1 MMMTGTVLNLF
12 LLSLFLVAVLVLIVA
27 PLLVMTIVFWY
38 WKKELAESMRLRQ
51 PKTTYVNGVIRREE
65 TA

>member
-1 MMMTGTVLNLF
+1 MMTGTVLNLF
-12 LLSLFLVAVLVLIVA
+12 LLSLFIVAVLILIVA

-38 WKKELAESMRLRQ
+38 WKKELAESIRTRQ
-51 PKTTYVNGVIRREE
+51 PRTTYVNGVVRREE

>member
-1 MMMTGTVLNLF
+1 MMTGTVLNLF

-27 PLLVMTIVFWY
+27 PLLVMTIVFFY
-38 WKKELAESMRLRQ
+38 WKKELAESIRQRQ

>member
-1 MMMTGTVLNLF
+1 MIMGGTVLNLF
-12 LLSLFLVAVLVLIVA
+12 LLSLFIFAVLVLLVA

-38 WKKELAESMRLRQ
+38 WKKELAESIRTRQ
-51 PKTTYVNGVIRREE
+51 PRTTYVKGVIRREK